1 VTDQIHEARSIAHT
15 LLRAFPDGPPAC
27 WSESAQAVIANALRL
42 AELSAELLP
51 MLERAVAEGVAA
63 TIDAHEQINGMQTN
77 LERLGE
83 GAN

>member
-1 VTDQIHEARSIAHT
+1 MTDHIHEARSIAHA
-15 LLRAFPDGPPAC
+15 LLRAFPEGPPAC
-27 WSESAQAVIANALRL
+27 WSESVRAVIANALRL

-51 MLERAVAEGVAA
+51 LLEGAVAEGAAA
-63 TIDAHEQINGMQTN
+63 TIGAHEQINGMQMN

>member
-1 VTDQIHEARSIAHT
+1 MTDQIIEARALAES
-15 LLRAFPDGPPAC
+15 LKKVLEGGPPFC
-27 WSESAQAVIANALRL
+27 WPASARLIAESALRL

-51 MLERAVAEGVAA
+51 MLHTVAQDNA
-63 TIDAHEQINGMQTN
+63 TLVFDAHSQINSMQTN